1 MTTTTVM
8 TTTVTM
14 ADGPGRQPG
23 APMSDRPTVYQ
34 PIAGK
39 PASARG
45 TRVPARVQI
54 MGWLVLVMTA
64 GLATV
69 VLLVAEFEYRA
80 IDRRVNSGLE
90 QDVEEFRRV
99 AQMGRDPA
107 TDQLLTD
114 PYQLFERHLAGQ
126 YPDRAEVLLGVVTE
140 AGGLKTVRQS
150 DQGLD
155 HVAFDDALLR
165 EIVNP
170 PQATGTVQ
178 TEGGELRWLRV
189 DVLPP
194 SGSGQPQA
202 WFVSGYFVDVAK
214 ADANDTVRTL
224 LAISAVA
231 LVLAA
236 GVSWVVAGQIL
247 APVNTVRRAA
257 AELTEQDLTHRIPV
271 HGRDDIAALA
281 EQFNA
286 MLDRL
291 ESAFATRRQFLDDA
305 GHELRTPITII
316 RGHLEVMGDD
326 PAERAEVVR
335 LCTDEL
341 DRMARIVDDL
351 LLLAKAEQPDFL
363 RPEWTSVPELTSDID
378 AKVRAIA
385 PRSWVLESL
394 GEGEVW
400 IDGQR
405 VTQAVVQLAQ
415 NAVQHTKDGAVIRIG
430 SAVHNGSVSFW
441 VTDTG
446 PGVSH
451 EDAPRIFDRFV
462 RGASGARDGSGAGLG
477 LAIVKAIAE
486 AHHGQ
491 ARVVSQPGQGATFGL
506 ELPAGGA
513 RG

>member
-1 MTTTTVM
+1 
-8 TTTVTM
+8 
-14 ADGPGRQPG
+14 
-23 APMSDRPTVYQ
+23 MSDRPTVYQ
-34 PIAGK
+34 PVTGK
-39 PASARG
+39 PQSAKG

-69 VLLVAEFEYRA
+69 VLLVAEFEHRA
-80 IDRRVNSGLE
+80 IDRRVVSGLE
-90 QDVEEFRRV
+90 QDVREFRQV
-99 AQMGRDPA
+99 AGMGRDPA
-107 TDQLLTD
+107 TGQPLTD
-114 PYQLFERHLAGQ
+114 PYQLLTRHLAGQ
-126 YPDRAEVLLGVVTE
+126 YPDRAEMMLGITE
-140 AGGLKTVRQS
+140 QGTRLNTVRQS
-150 DQGLD
+150 DQELD
-155 HVAFDDALLR
+155 HVSLDDALLR
-165 EIVNP
+165 RIVEDP
-170 PQATGTVQ
+170 STTGTAE
-178 TEGGELRWLRV
+178 TTGGELRWLRMA
-189 DVLPP
+189 VLPP
-194 SGSGQPQA
+194 SGSDQPNA

-214 ADANDTVRTL
+214 SDANDTVRTL

-236 GVSWVVAGQIL
+236 GVSWAVAGQIL
-247 APVNTVRRAA
+247 APVNTVRRTA

-351 LLLAKAEQPDFL
+351 LLLAKAEQPDFV

-378 AKVRAIA
+378 AKVRALA
-385 PRSWVLESL
+385 PRNWVLESL
-394 GEGEVW
+394 GEGDVW

-415 NAVQHTKDGAVIRIG
+415 NAVQHTVEGATIRVG
-430 SAVHNGSVSFW
+430 SAVHSGSTSFW
-441 VTDTG
+441 VTDSG

-451 EDAPRIFDRFV
+451 EDAARIFERFV
-462 RGASGARDGSGAGLG
+462 RGESGARDGTGAGLG
-477 LAIVKAIAE
+477 LSIVKAIAD

-491 ARVVSQPGQGATFGL
+491 VRLVSQPGQGATFGL
-506 ELPAGGA
+506 ELPTGGMT
-513 RG
+513 R